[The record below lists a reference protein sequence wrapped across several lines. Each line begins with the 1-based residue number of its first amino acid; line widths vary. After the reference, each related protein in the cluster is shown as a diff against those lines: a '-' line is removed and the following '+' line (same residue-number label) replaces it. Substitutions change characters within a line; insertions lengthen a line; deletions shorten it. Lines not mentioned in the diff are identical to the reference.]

1 MYLIHQ
7 IQKYLTPDNI
17 LMNLALLAM
26 LMIINRTYR
35 SYQNILMDPT
45 LLKELR
51 QHIHTIYKF
60 KCMVTKYIYG

>member
-7 IQKYLTPDNI
+7 IRKYLTSNNI
-17 LMNLALLAM
+17 LMNLALLAV
-26 LMIINRTYR
+26 LMIINQTYK
-35 SYQNILMDPT
+35 SYQNILIDPT

-51 QHIHTIYKF
+51 HHIHTIYKF